1 MMDNQM
7 VYFSHCPT
15 CNQRLRQQEAGWQ
28 TCEACGWQEEVV
40 DALTRTDCGAAK
52 DKRIAELEEQLA
64 ASGEALSRI
73 IEMHKEIVLD
83 NLTLKIELAQAG
95 GVNARMR
102 EELLKYYRRH
112 IRGWPTRPHHITYYK
127 NRIAELEGE

>member
-1 MMDNQM
+1 MGKLMRIDLKEVQGD
-7 VYFSHCPT
+7 T
-15 CNQRLRQQEAGWQ
+15 KELIRQELLRERDRSWRQHASIQS
-28 TCEACGWQEEVV
+28 
-40 DALTRTDCGAAK
+40 LKLKMSNK